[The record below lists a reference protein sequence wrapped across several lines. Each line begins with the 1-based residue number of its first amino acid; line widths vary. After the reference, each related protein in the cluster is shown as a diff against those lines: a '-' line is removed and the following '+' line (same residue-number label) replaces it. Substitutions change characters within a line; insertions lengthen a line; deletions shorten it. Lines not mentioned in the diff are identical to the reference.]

1 MKVTIYDVAK
11 KANVSIATVSKVIN
25 DTGRISEK
33 TKSKVKDAMV
43 ELNYRPNMIASALMG
58 KQTKTIGLLI
68 PDLANPFFSELA
80 RSIEDQGHELGY
92 NLVICN
98 TDYKME
104 KEINYL
110 TLLKQK
116 QVDGF
121 ILASGFENFDKVKE
135 IISEDTPV
143 VIVARDFPMFSIDA
157 VAIDDFMGGYLAAE
171 HLVELGH
178 ENIGVVA
185 RDLYSN
191 RERLRG
197 FNYLLEEKGL
207 EVKKNFQYVKHM
219 DHIQAGRE
227 MMEVYSKS
235 DQIPTAIFACND
247 LLAAGVIQ
255 YAKEIGLNVPEDLSV
270 IGFDNTSIASIVE
283 PPLTTIAQP
292 IQGMGK
298 EVMNLIVS
306 LIKGKKEEKSRI
318 ILLPSLVKRKTT
330 IKLSNNTIK
339 VE

>member
-11 KANVSIATVSKVIN
+11 EANVSIATVSKVIN
-25 DTGRISEK
+25 NTGKISEK
-33 TKSKVKDAMV
+33 TKIKVREVMV

-98 TDYKME
+98 TDYKSE

-121 ILASGFENFDKVKE
+121 ILASGFEEFDKVKE
-135 IISEDTPV
+135 IVSEETPI
-143 VIVARDFPMFSIDA
+143 VIVARDFPMFSVDA
-157 VAIDDFMGGYLAAE
+157 VALDDFMGGYLAAE

-178 ENIGVVA
+178 KDIGIVA

-197 FNYLLEEKGL
+197 FNYFLEEKGL
-207 EVKKNFQYVKHM
+207 EIRRNFQYVKEI
-219 DHIQAGRE
+219 DHIKAGRE
-227 MMEVYSKS
+227 MMRKYTEA
-235 DQIPTAIFACND
+235 DQIPSAIFACND
-247 LLAAGVIQ
+247 LLAAGAIQ
-255 YAKEIGLNVPEDLSV
+255 YAKEIGLKVPEDLSV
-270 IGFDNTSIASIVE
+270 IGFDNTSIASIIE

-292 IQGMGK
+292 ILGMGK

-306 LIKGKKEEKSRI
+306 LITGKREEKSRI
-318 ILLPSLVKRKTT
+318 ILLPELVKRKSA
-330 IKLSNNTIK
+330 IKISNKK
-339 VE
+339 VK